1 MDRQV
6 GRQAGKQASTQAGR
20 QASRQAG
27 REQGR
32 QKARQRVSGGRSN
45 ATCFTHG
52 DGRGHRSIVIGG
64 AQEQAQAASR
74 AVKPHKG
81 MRPAHTSI
89 ADLSMRLPL
98 ASHAATTGRDAADAR
113 LVDDWRD
120 IILVFCG
127 ATCLRNVRARR
138 FIHAS
143 ALPNTPYFFCARAAG
158 CSAERQ
164 RRSRRRW
171 QRQVQ

>member
-1 MDRQV
+1 MEMV
-6 GRQAGKQASTQAGR
+6 EVTGLSCAVA
-20 QASRQAG
+20 
-27 REQGR
+27 
-32 QKARQRVSGGRSN
+32 
-45 ATCFTHG
+45 
-52 DGRGHRSIVIGG
+52 

-120 IILVFCG
+120 IWSFAAFLVLFTRVG
-127 ATCLRNVRARR
+127 PSN
-138 FIHAS
+138 S
-143 ALPNTPYFFCARAAG
+143 
-158 CSAERQ
+158 
-164 RRSRRRW
+164 
-171 QRQVQ
+171 

>member
-1 MDRQV
+1 MRP
-6 GRQAGKQASTQAGR
+6 ASPMEMVEVTGLSCAV
-20 QASRQAG
+20 A
-27 REQGR
+27 
-32 QKARQRVSGGRSN
+32 
-45 ATCFTHG
+45 
-52 DGRGHRSIVIGG
+52 

-120 IILVFCG
+120 IWSFAAFLV
-127 ATCLRNVRARR
+127 L
-138 FIHAS
+138 
-143 ALPNTPYFFCARAAG
+143 
-158 CSAERQ
+158 EE
-164 RRSRRRW
+164 
-171 QRQVQ
+171 